1 MASYGRRDIVKI
13 SIAICQEGAD
23 MAYYKK
29 EGQMDLSDRIAIE
42 TGISNKDSF
51 KKIGKL
57 LRRHPSTIAH
67 EIKENRTFIPG
78 NYFLRKDCRFVR
90 QRVQHHVCGDE
101 SCEENCC
108 RCRSVDCQKYCE
120 KYVSRACHKF
130 EKPPYVCNNCSE
142 KKLCSKDKYIY
153 SAKYADAAVT
163 RRRSES
169 RQGIRISDEKKS
181 EMDELIT
188 RLVKKGQPLTHI
200 YAEHENEMPVCLRTL
215 YNYIDDGELTVK
227 NIDLRRKTGYKKRGK
242 GHQPSLGFANMEFRQ
257 GRTYTDFEYAM
268 KVKYTEDE
276 VVEMDTVKGVREQG
290 KRLLTMIFRRNN
302 VMLLFLMPDGKAESV
317 KRVIDYLEAGLGIEV
332 FRRLFPVILT
342 DNGSEFKKV
351 DELELTS
358 DEDGFLV
365 YRTSLFYCDP
375 MASWQKGCIEKNHEF
390 IRYAI
395 PKKKSL
401 NPYNQDD
408 ITLLMNHI
416 NSIKRPGLGN
426 KSPYE
431 LVGKDDE
438 DFHELMRLLKMHLIP
453 PDEVHLMPDL
463 FVKK

>member
-1 MASYGRRDIVKI
+1 MV
-13 SIAICQEGAD
+13 
-23 MAYYKK
+23 YYKK

-57 LRRHPSTIAH
+57 LHRHPSTISH
-67 EIKENRTFIPG
+67 EIKDNRTFIAG

-90 QRVQHHVCGDE
+90 QHVQHHVCGDE

-153 SAKYADAAVT
+153 SAKQADAAVT

-276 VVEMDTVKGVREQG
+276 VVEMDTVKDVREQG
-290 KRLLTMIFRRNN
+290 KRLLTMIFRKNN

-317 KRVIDYLEAGLGIEV
+317 KRVFDYLEARLGIEV
-332 FRRLFPVILT
+332 FQRLFPVILT

-358 DEDGFLV
+358 DETGFLV

-390 IRYAI
+390 VRYAI

-431 LVGKDDE
+431 LVEEDDE

-453 PDEVHLMPDL
+453 PNEVHLMPDL

>member
-1 MASYGRRDIVKI
+1 MV
-13 SIAICQEGAD
+13 
-23 MAYYKK
+23 YYKK

-57 LRRHPSTIAH
+57 LHRHPSTIAH

-90 QRVQHHVCGDE
+90 QHVQHHVCGDE

-108 RCRSVDCQKYCE
+108 RCRSVDCQKYCD

-200 YAEHENEMPVCLRTL
+200 YAEHEKEMPVCLRTL

-290 KRLLTMIFRRNN
+290 KRLLTMIFRKNN

-317 KRVIDYLEAGLGIEV
+317 KRVFDYLEAGLGIEV

-351 DELELTS
+351 DELELTP

-365 YRTSLFYCDP
+365 YRTSMFYCDP

-401 NPYNQDD
+401 NPYNQED

-431 LVGKDDE
+431 LVEEDDE

-463 FVKK
+463 FVEK